1 MKRVIFSIHI
11 DLESKKLDKQLGPYW
26 AWEVEDRSTK
36 TKRVMNEYSEML
48 INNKQNYANLHNCDY
63 FHYTNG
69 KDYEQFR
76 DLMYSYCQEQNE
88 YHVVNFYKL
97 WKMEKLSE
105 EYEEVL
111 YVDFDVLFETGENF
125 FEEHD
130 LNKGIHVHLED
141 YHEEALKYVAR
152 WSNEKLYLRS
162 MINKYFIAH
171 ALCSH
176 DFMSPRVPITN
187 TGIIG
192 ASRKHIKQLDYF
204 KNLEEIL
211 NNITFFKTDPDSMY
225 TDNIKETM
233 DYNNEPIY
241 SYLLAKNNVPSVN
254 INGPWHRILDHTV
267 ENRKQYLSLDRKM
280 THFITKRF
288 EWHYNTD

>member
-11 DLESKKLDKQLGPYW
+11 DLEEEKLDKQLGPYW
-26 AWEVEDRSTK
+26 AWELEDRSTK
-36 TKRVMNEYSEML
+36 TKRVMNEYSERL
-48 INNKQNYANLHNCDY
+48 IENKKDYADLHNCDY

-69 KDYEQFR
+69 NDYKQFR
-76 DLMYSYCQEQNE
+76 DLMYSYCTEQNE

-97 WKMEKLSE
+97 WKMERLAE
-105 EYEEVL
+105 EYDEVL
-111 YVDFDVLFETGENF
+111 YVDFDVLFETKENF
-125 FEEHD
+125 FDVHN
-130 LNKGIHVHLED
+130 LNDGIHVHLED
-141 YHEEALKYVAR
+141 YHEKALKYISR
-152 WSNEKLYLRS
+152 WSNQKLYLRS

-171 ALCSH
+171 ALCSY

-192 ASRKHIKQLDYF
+192 ATKKHIQQLNYF
-204 KNLEEIL
+204 ENLEEIL
-211 NNITFFKTDPDSMY
+211 NNITLFKNDPNSMY

-241 SYLLAKNNVPSVN
+241 SYLLAKNKVPAVN
-254 INGPWHRILDHTV
+254 INGPWHQILDHRT
-267 ENRKQYLSLDRKM
+267 ETREEYLKLERKM
-280 THFITKRF
+280 THFITKKF